1 MRTRTDDSQSDLE
14 HGNFVYY
21 SSAPIR
27 YSPAGACGCP
37 ATSGGLTSSSVIIIF
52 GQPELEL
59 ALISNIN
66 TVNINTLLSSLSQS
80 PIGGGNKEVP
90 GFIVIAIVG
99 PDTFFMRPKG
109 IAALTAVAIPIQPL
123 IQLESKRRSHMRMS
137 KSAKWVARL
146 TRHVVGDSNTLM
158 PVISAD
164 CTLTRE

>member
-1 MRTRTDDSQSDLE
+1 MSQRTDDSQSDLE
-14 HGNFVYY
+14 HGSFVYY

-123 IQLESKRRSHMRMS
+123 IQLEIKRSSHQHMPEGTKRMR
-137 KSAKWVARL
+137 RL

-158 PVISAD
+158 PIILAC
-164 CTLTRE
+164 CTFTRE